1 MASRNTCHVRSN
13 SFPSRSHPLSS
24 RVEEQLCSL
33 RSFSEAT
40 TSSSSSSLCNRL
52 SGLKDLQESIDSL
65 LQLQQTQQALSREEN
80 NICVEQVL
88 DGSLRVLDVCGI
100 TRDVFSQMNQ
110 CLQELQS
117 SLRRRK
123 AESSLENEI
132 SAYMISKKKLTKMI
146 STRVGNLKTMKKNC
160 TSENSEIS
168 MLIEVEEI
176 TMAAF
181 QSLLSFIS
189 QPKSTKSIVLK
200 MFQSKRVSCEGLS
213 CERANEVEKV
223 EAKLVVLKS
232 SKNISVTEVQKLL
245 KRLEAIESNIQE
257 LEEELECVFR
267 CLMKTRVS
275 LLNIFNH

>member
-24 RVEEQLCSL
+24 SVEEQLCRLS
-33 RSFSEAT
+33 SSQAT
-40 TSSSSSSLCNRL
+40 TSSSTSSLCNTL
-52 SGLKDLQESIDSL
+52 SGLKDLHGSIDSL
-65 LQLQQTQQALSREEN
+65 LQLQQTRQALSREEN
-80 NICVEQVL
+80 SKCVEKVL
-88 DGSLRVLDVCGI
+88 DGSLRVLDVCGT
-100 TRDVFSQMNQ
+100 TRDVFSQMKQ
-110 CLQELQS
+110 CLRELQS
-117 SLRRRK
+117 SLRRRR

-146 STRVGNLKTMKKNC
+146 STCVGNLKSMKKNC

-189 QPKSTKSIVLK
+189 RPKSIVSK
-200 MFQSKRVSCEGLS
+200 MFQSKRVSCEG
-213 CERANEVEKV
+213 ANEVEKM
-223 EAKLVVLKS
+223 EAELVVLKS
-232 SKNISVTEVQKLL
+232 SKNITVTEVQKVL
-245 KRLEAIESNIQE
+245 KGLEAIESNIQE
-257 LEEELECVFR
+257 LEEELEYYFR
-267 CLMKTRVS
+267 GLMKTRVS